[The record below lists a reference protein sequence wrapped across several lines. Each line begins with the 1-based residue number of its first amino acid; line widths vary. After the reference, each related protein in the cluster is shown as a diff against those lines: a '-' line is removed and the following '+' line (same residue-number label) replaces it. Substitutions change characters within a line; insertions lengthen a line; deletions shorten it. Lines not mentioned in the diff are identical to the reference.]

1 MRRVEEDVHVSGLFP
16 NATWLA
22 LMEEAGFDAD
32 VLPLPGDGDGC
43 GEHMFRGV
51 LAVR

>member
-1 MRRVEEDVHVSGLFP
+1 
-16 NATWLA
+16 
-22 LMEEAGFDAD
+22 MEEVGFDAD
-32 VLPLPGDGDGC
+32 VLPLPGDGGGG